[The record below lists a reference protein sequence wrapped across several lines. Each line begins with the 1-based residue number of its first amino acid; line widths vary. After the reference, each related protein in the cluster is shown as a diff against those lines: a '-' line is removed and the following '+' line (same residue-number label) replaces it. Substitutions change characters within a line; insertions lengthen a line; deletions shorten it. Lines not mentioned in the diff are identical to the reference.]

1 MGTITNRFTEGWTGP
16 IEYQLLHEDPDT
28 GIQTPF
34 DASDTTPSLV
44 MHDKDGNAVT
54 LKGTTEWVDA
64 KTSKVKFSPDSEDL
78 VAAGSPYTVRFK
90 VTDQTG
96 KDVFFPQGEAMV
108 WRVFSQ

>member
-28 GIQTPF
+28 GEQTTF

-44 MHDKDGNAVT
+44 IHDKDGETVT

-64 KTSKVKFSPDSEDL
+64 ATSKVRFLPDDEDL
-78 VAAGSPYTVRFK
+78 VADGSPYTVRFK